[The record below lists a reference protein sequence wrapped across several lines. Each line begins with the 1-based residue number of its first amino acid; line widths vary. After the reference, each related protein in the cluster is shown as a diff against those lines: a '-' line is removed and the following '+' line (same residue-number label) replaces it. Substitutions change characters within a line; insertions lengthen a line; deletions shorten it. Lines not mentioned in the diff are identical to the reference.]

1 MENPYCSCKLL
12 TRARAG
18 LQTSLYD
25 GIVAEPDD
33 YHQWFEREMGGK
45 KPETGWPQIDM
56 NSWRGEAYAIDE
68 TVIDVD
74 MMAIDTTT

>member
-1 MENPYCSCKLL
+1 M
-12 TRARAG
+12 
-18 LQTSLYD
+18 
-25 GIVAEPDD
+25 AEPDD